1 MENDSLIRLN
11 NLRHVLLEIAKD
23 AQETYRYQLAVGGK
37 NASHKLADSAKC
49 YVEHTGTLY
58 EVKIDLLEYWKYV
71 EGGAQG
77 TESSPAGAVFPSHF
91 PPPWAIEKWV
101 NVKPVIPRPMDNG
114 NLPSPKQLSYM
125 IAHSIEKRG
134 IPPHPALQ
142 ATIDEIAAKWNAQ
155 IEEAFA
161 KDVQGW
167 LSDTITILAGS
178 AEVTAFVG

>member
-1 MENDSLIRLN
+1 MENGSLIQLYY
-11 NLRHVLLEIAKD
+11 LRKVLWEIAKD
-23 AQETYRYQLAVGGK
+23 AQETYRYQLAIGGK

-49 YVEHTGTLY
+49 YVKHTGTLY

-71 EGGAQG
+71 EGGAKG

-91 PPPWAIEKWV
+91 PPPWAIEKWI

-142 ATIDEIAAKWNAQ
+142 TTIDEIAAKWNAQ